1 MLLTWL
7 ARQFSDRDS
16 HRQVWRLAGPII
28 LSNLTVPLL
37 GAVDTAVVGHLPNP
51 AYLGAVAIGAL
62 VFSYVYWGFGFLRM
76 GTTGLAAQA
85 WGRDSGTEM
94 RLVFLRGSVIA
105 LALGGGLVAL
115 QVPII
120 AMAFSVLDASDAVET
135 SAAAYVAIR
144 IWGAPAAL
152 MNYVVLGWFLGLQDA
167 RTPLVLQIFINGVN
181 IILDIVFVLGLGWGV
196 EGVAAATLIAE
207 VSGALLG
214 GYLVWRRM
222 RHLGGKS
229 PNFAAVFQ
237 AQAFKAL
244 VALNADIL
252 IRTLCLT
259 TAFAIFTAQGARF
272 GDVVLA
278 ANAVLLNFLN
288 FTAYGLDGF
297 AHAAEAL
304 VGGAKGRRDRQAFR
318 AAANATFL
326 WGTII
331 AALTTAVF
339 WLSGVAIV
347 NLLTSIPDVRE
358 ASYVYLVWPV
368 LMPILSVWCFMLDG
382 VFLGA
387 TRSTA
392 LRNAMIVSLAG
403 YLAILWPMMMQWG
416 NHGLWAAISAF
427 MILRALT
434 LWVAYPGLLR
444 SVGPADQ
451 SGRRSTATASK

>member
-1 MLLTWL
+1 MRLVL
-7 ARQFSDRDS
+7 RQVTDRES
-16 HRQVWRLAGPII
+16 SRRVWRLAGPII

-37 GAVDTAVVGHLPNP
+37 GAVDTAVVGHLPDP

-85 WGRDSGTEM
+85 WGRGSGTDI
-94 RLVFLRGSVIA
+94 RLVFYRAAIIA
-105 LALGGGLVAL
+105 LVLGAALVAL
-115 QVPII
+115 QLPII
-120 AMAFSVLDASDAVET
+120 AIAVALLDASETVE
-135 SAAAYVAIR
+135 SLAAAYVAIR

-152 MNYVVLGWFLGLQDA
+152 MNYVILGWFLGLQDA
-167 RTPLVLQIFINGVN
+167 RTPLLLQIFINGVN
-181 IILDIVFVLGLGWGV
+181 IVLDLVFVLGFGWGV

-207 VSGALLG
+207 VTGALLG

-222 RHLGGKS
+222 RRVGGE
-229 PNFAAVFQ
+229 PPAREAVFQ
-237 AQAFKAL
+237 AREFKAL
-244 VALNADIL
+244 IALNADIL

-272 GDVVLA
+272 GDIVLA

-318 AAANATFL
+318 ASANAAFF
-326 WGTII
+326 WGTIV
-331 AALTTAVF
+331 AAFTTLAF
-339 WLSGVAIV
+339 WVAGGAIV
-347 NLLTSIPDVRE
+347 NALTGIPEVRQ
-358 ASYVYLVWPV
+358 ASYQYLVWPV
-368 LMPILSVWCFMLDG
+368 LMPVLSVWCFMLDG

-387 TRSTA
+387 TRSAA
-392 LRNAMIVSLAG
+392 LRNAMVVSLAG
-403 YLAILWPMMMQWG
+403 YLAILWPMMGAWG

-427 MILRALT
+427 MILRAVT
-434 LWVAYPGLLR
+434 LWAAYPALLR
-444 SVGPADQ
+444 SIEPADQ